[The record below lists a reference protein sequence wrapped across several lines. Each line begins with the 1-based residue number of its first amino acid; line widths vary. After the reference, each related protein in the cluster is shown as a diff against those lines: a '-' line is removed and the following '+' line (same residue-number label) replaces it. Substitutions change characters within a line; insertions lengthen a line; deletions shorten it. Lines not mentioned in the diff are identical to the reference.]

1 VATGQDPA
9 HGIGRGILTCID
21 ATKTGDVT
29 ETGKIWTHDI
39 KRSLSSVSI
48 ADGLLYVSDLTG
60 RLYCLD
66 AETGQERW
74 IHETGEEVWASTLV
88 ADGKIYL
95 GTRQNLWVL
104 AEGAEKEVLNK
115 TRVSSAIWCSPVVAN
130 GVLFVTSQRYLWAVE
145 APEE

>member
-1 VATGQDPA
+1 
-9 HGIGRGILTCID
+9 
-21 ATKTGDVT
+21 VT
-29 ETGKIWTHDI
+29 ETGKVWTHHI

-48 ADGLLYVSDLTG
+48 ADGLLYVADLTG

-66 AETGQERW
+66 AETGEERW
-74 IHETGEEVWASTLV
+74 VHETDEEVWASTLV

-104 AEGAEKEVLNK
+104 AQGAEPKVLSK
-115 TRVSSAIWCSPVVAN
+115 TRFSSALWCSPVVAN

-145 APEE
+145 APGE